1 MRFKELLRE
10 PALLIDLG
18 ETLLVALVA
27 FGLPV
32 SGDQQSYLVAALI
45 AGVGL
50 AKAVTTKPFAPTAL
64 TDFARAALVVAASF
78 GVGLSA
84 DQIAILVTL
93 LGTVTTVVLRGQI
106 TPRTDPVVGAA
117 GAGAGPVRGEA
128 GAASILYVLGVVL
141 VLLAVL
147 LLVTTILKVFVV
159 SWLAIIVIFIV
170 GVALLVWQG
179 RGGPV
184 V

>member
-1 MRFKELLRE
+1 MSRFKELLRE

-18 ETLLVALVA
+18 ETLLIALVA

-32 SGDQQSYLVAALI
+32 SGDQQSYLVAALV

-50 AKAVTTKPFAPTAL
+50 LKAVTTKPFAPTAV

-78 GVGLSA
+78 GVGLTA

-106 TPRTDPVVGAA
+106 TPRKDPVVAVA

-128 GAASILYVLGVVL
+128 GAVDILYAAGAAL
-141 VLLAVL
+141 VLLAIV
-147 LLVTTILKVFVV
+147 LLVTTLLKAFVV
-159 SWLAIIVIFIV
+159 SWLVIIVLAVV
-170 GVALLVWQG
+170 GLFLLFW
-179 RGGPV
+179 RGGGV
-184 V
+184 RL